1 MAGLGEP
8 LPALSGRCVYLDYN
22 ATTPL
27 WPEVAA
33 AMAPFL
39 TENRFGNPSSPHP
52 YGRATKAAVESAR
65 AAVAALIGAAP
76 SEIFF
81 CSCGT
86 EADNWAVWG
95 AVAAYRRAHPGATP
109 HVVTSAIEHPAV
121 IEHLASLA
129 DLGLATFTA
138 VGVDAEGRAN
148 VADVVEGEFHEENW
162 RVRRVRDPRPLT
174 LFLISCSH

>member
-1 MAGLGEP
+1 MPGLGDT
-8 LPALSGRCVYLDYN
+8 LPALSNGCLYLDYN

-39 TENRFGNPSSPHP
+39 SENRFGNPSSPHP

-76 SEIFF
+76 TEVFF
-81 CSCGT
+81 SSCGT

-95 AVAAYRRAHPGATP
+95 AVAAYRTANPGSTP
-109 HVVTSAIEHPAV
+109 HIVTSAVEHPAV
-121 IEHLASLA
+121 LEHLAALQ

-138 VGVDAEGRAN
+138 VGVDAEGR
-148 VADVVEGEFHEENW
+148 VRADDIVQGKFN
-162 RVRRVRDPRPLT
+162 
-174 LFLISCSH
+174 